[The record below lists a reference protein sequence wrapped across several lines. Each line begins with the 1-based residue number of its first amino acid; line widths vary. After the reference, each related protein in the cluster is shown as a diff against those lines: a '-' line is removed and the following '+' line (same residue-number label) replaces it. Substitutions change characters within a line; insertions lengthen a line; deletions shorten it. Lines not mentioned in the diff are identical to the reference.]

1 MSPVTNNAVLQRT
14 APAKINLT
22 LRMTGVRNDGYH
34 LLESLVVFADVGDSL
49 KVSPAH
55 TLMLRV
61 DGRFADGV
69 PTDGRN
75 LVLKA
80 AELLRN
86 LRGLIEGAA
95 ITLTKSLPHGA
106 GIGGGSSDA
115 AAAIHLL
122 AELWQVAPLSP
133 DEALPLGAD
142 VPVCLCAPHAT
153 EMRGIGEDL
162 RPAPYQPRGW
172 LVLVNP
178 GVVVPTRDV
187 FALHD
192 RLYPFSPP
200 DPEPMDHVKDADD
213 FKMWLA
219 RGSNDLTKVAS
230 EDTIAPIVQDILTE
244 LRPAAIDTD
253 MSGSG
258 STCWALFADQASA
271 EAVAKTTA
279 ANHPDWWVQAA
290 RILP

>member
-1 MSPVTNNAVLQRT
+1 MTNNDVLHKT

-22 LRMTGVRNDGYH
+22 LRMTGLREDGYH
-34 LLESLVVFADVGDSL
+34 LLESLVVFADVGDRL
-49 KVSPAH
+49 TVCPAQALEL
-55 TLMLRV
+55 TV
-61 DGRFADGV
+61 DGPFADGV

-75 LVLKA
+75 LVLMA
-80 AELLRN
+80 AERIRA
-86 LRGLIEGAA
+86 LRGVTAGAA
-95 ITLTKSLPHGA
+95 ITLTKALPHGA

-122 AELWQVAPLSP
+122 AGLWQVPPLSP
-133 DEALPLGAD
+133 EEALPLGAD

-162 RPAPYQPRGW
+162 TPAPYQPRGW

-178 GVVVPTRDV
+178 GVVVPTQDV
-187 FALHD
+187 FRLHD
-192 RLYPFSPP
+192 KLYPFTPP
-200 DPEPMDHVKDADD
+200 DLEPMDDVKDAND
-213 FKMWLA
+213 FSMWLL
-219 RGSNDLTKVAS
+219 GQHNDLTKVAC
-230 EDTIAPIVQDILTE
+230 EDRIAPVVQDVLE
-244 LRPAAIDTD
+244 ALRPMAIDTD

-271 EAVAKTTA
+271 ESCTKSIA
-279 ANHPDWWVQAA
+279 ATHPDWWVTAA